1 MTKLTL
7 LTKAYNP
14 GQIKQIESILNDAF
28 EDLDVKLE
36 ILGSAVNRWVQVELS
51 GEDEGIAKSYIAKE
65 MGICPTSIGNIQDL
79 SELKGYI
86 MKPAKSQDALIVD
99 FGIIEPKASYATIP
113 LASLQAQLAEG
124 KKVALQKIVELYG
137 LCENL
142 PIKIKVTN
150 VSGGEGGML
159 AELSKGQVEKL
170 ISWQGSLLDRLII
183 LRSPLSLIE
192 KTLERTRLSRDIISV
207 ESLGLFE
214 HVLTCKLGTDAAG
227 LIPTVG
233 RYFKSA
239 QLVVFNPKKVLQ
251 FMADK
256 ALTL

>member
-7 LTKAYNP
+7 LTKSYNP
-14 GQIKQIESILNDAF
+14 GQIRQIESILNAAF
-28 EDLDVKLE
+28 EGLDVKLE

-65 MGICPTSIGNIQDL
+65 MGICPTSIENLQDL

-86 MKPAKSQDALIVD
+86 MKPAKNQEALTVD
-99 FGIIEPKASYATIP
+99 FGIIEPKAAYATIP

-124 KKVALQKIVELYG
+124 KKVTLQKILELYG

-150 VSGGEGGML
+150 VNGGEECML
-159 AELSKGQVEKL
+159 AELSKIQVEKL
-170 ISWQGSLLDRLII
+170 MSWQGSLLDRLII
-183 LRSPLSLIE
+183 LRSPLSVIE
-192 KTLERTRLSRDIISV
+192 KTLERTRLNRDIISV

-227 LIPTVG
+227 LIPKVG
-233 RYFKSA
+233 RYFRNA
-239 QLVVFNPKKVLQ
+239 QLVVFNPKKTIQ

-256 ALTL
+256 ALTV

>member
-1 MTKLTL
+1 
-7 LTKAYNP
+7 
-14 GQIKQIESILNDAF
+14 
-28 EDLDVKLE
+28 
-36 ILGSAVNRWVQVELS
+36 
-51 GEDEGIAKSYIAKE
+51 
-65 MGICPTSIGNIQDL
+65 MGICPASIENIQDL

-86 MKPAKSQDALIVD
+86 MKPAKNQDGLTVD

-124 KKVALQKIVELYG
+124 KKVALQKIVELFG

-150 VSGGEGGML
+150 VGGGEGGVL

-170 ISWQGSLLDRLII
+170 MSWQGSLLDRLII
-183 LRSPLSLIE
+183 LRSPLNLIE

-214 HVLTCKLGTDAAG
+214 HVLTCKLGTDATG
-227 LIPTVG
+227 LIPKIG

-239 QLVVFNPKKVLQ
+239 QLVVFNPKRTIQ
-251 FMADK
+251 FMADLP
-256 ALTL
+256 LTS

>member
-14 GQIKQIESILNDAF
+14 GQIKQIESILNAAF
-28 EDLDVKLE
+28 EGLDVKLE

-113 LASLQAQLAEG
+113 LASLQTQLAEG
-124 KKVALQKIVELYG
+124 KKVALQKILELYG

-150 VSGGEGGML
+150 VSGEGGML

-170 ISWQGSLLDRLII
+170 MSWQGSLLDRLII
-183 LRSPLSLIE
+183 LRSPLSVIE

-233 RYFKSA
+233 RYFKNA
-239 QLVVFNPKKVLQ
+239 QLVVFNPKKTLQ